1 MFDAPVLMTSE
12 EAFYVDIAFA
22 FEGGR
27 PLVDADRRYD
37 PGEPAKDGSGEGSA
51 KRAELVGSAI
61 YVAPARRKR

>member
-1 MFDAPVLMTSE
+1 MTSE

-51 KRAELVGSAI
+51 KRAELVDSAI